1 MCTRDGNLILELFQ
15 DDLLHIKD
23 LQQDEN
29 YKKERIR
36 NNERHDEFQH
46 SGCVNKIKRTSSLEY
61 AKPQMY
67 TRSRSSGG

>member
-1 MCTRDGNLILELFQ
+1 MCTRDGDLILELFQ

-46 SGCVNKIKRTSSLEY
+46 SGCVK
-61 AKPQMY
+61 QD
-67 TRSRSSGG
+67 